1 MLLKKLKDFHERT
14 MEQYKEEENLEPWKK
29 KVMELHE
36 KSAFLFY
43 YDATLEE
50 NAEQNSLIIQGSLVE
65 GELPIGSTV
74 YLYTG
79 EGKYLGSGRIL
90 SEPEEKEQGR
100 KGLFKRRR
108 NQFNLGLDEYLG
120 KKVEKMKS
128 REKTKMFHHIEAN
141 ASLISELLICRRQG
155 NVLSKYSSPNPS
167 N

>member
-65 GELPIGSTV
+65 GEL
-74 YLYTG
+74 
-79 EGKYLGSGRIL
+79 GSGRIL

-100 KGLFKRRR
+100 RGLFKRRR

-141 ASLISELLICRRQG
+141 ASLISELLICEA
-155 NVLSKYSSPNPS
+155 K
-167 N
+167 

>member
-1 MLLKKLKDFHERT
+1 

-79 EGKYLGSGRIL
+79 EGKYLGNGRIL

-141 ASLISELLICRRQG
+141 ASLISELLICEA
-155 NVLSKYSSPNPS
+155 K
-167 N
+167 

>member
-65 GELPIGSTV
+65 GELPLEVLCIFIPAR
-74 YLYTG
+74 
-79 EGKYLGSGRIL
+79 ENIL
-90 SEPEEKEQGR
+90 
-100 KGLFKRRR
+100 
-108 NQFNLGLDEYLG
+108 
-120 KKVEKMKS
+120 
-128 REKTKMFHHIEAN
+128 EAVV
-141 ASLISELLICRRQG
+141 S
-155 NVLSKYSSPNPS
+155 
-167 N
+167 

>member
-36 KSAFLFY
+36 KSAVFILLRRY
-43 YDATLEE
+43 VRRKCRTKQSYHTRAP
-50 NAEQNSLIIQGSLVE
+50 LVE

-141 ASLISELLICRRQG
+141 ASLISELLICEA
-155 NVLSKYSSPNPS
+155 K
-167 N
+167 

>member
-50 NAEQNSLIIQGSLVE
+50 NGSLVE

-100 KGLFKRRR
+100 RGLFKRRR

-141 ASLISELLICRRQG
+141 ASLISELLICEA
-155 NVLSKYSSPNPS
+155 K
-167 N
+167 